1 MNQLIMFLKGLDRKI
16 LFLSLAGLLLLLN
29 IGRLSLQA
37 YNNQIAAAEE
47 KQNLLAQYHETVNQ
61 LPTLKKRVARLKQK
75 SVKLEQYLFS
85 GSSEEEVSSAMQ
97 IMLQEQVTK
106 AGLEP
111 ESIRPMVSSS
121 SSKTASRDY
130 HEISIKIRLSGT
142 LSQFVDFIAQLY
154 RSNKLFQV
162 ESFTLKPYKKTEMKI
177 FIDLKGFY
185 TLKNA

>member
-16 LFLSLAGLLLLLN
+16 LILALGGLLLLLN
-29 IGRLSLQA
+29 VGRLSLQA
-37 YNNQIAAAEE
+37 YSNQLAEAQE
-47 KQNLLAQYHETVNQ
+47 KQNLLAQYQETASQ
-61 LPTLKKRVARLKQK
+61 LPALKKRMVRLKQK
-75 SVKLEQYLFS
+75 ADKLEKYLFS
-85 GSSEEEVSSAMQ
+85 GTSEEEVSSAMQ

-111 ESIRPMVSSS
+111 ESIRPMVSGGT
-121 SSKTASRDY
+121 KTTPRDY

-142 LSQFVDFIAQLY
+142 QSQFVDFIAMLY
-154 RSNKLFQV
+154 RSDKLFQV
-162 ESFTLKPYKKTEMKI
+162 ESFTLKPYKKAEMKI

>member
-16 LFLSLAGLLLLLN
+16 LFLALGGLLLLLN
-29 IGRLSLQA
+29 VGRLSLQA
-37 YNNQIAAAEE
+37 YSNQLAEAQE
-47 KQNLLAQYHETVNQ
+47 KQNLLAQYQETASQ
-61 LPTLKKRVARLKQK
+61 LPALKKRVARLKQK
-75 SVKLEQYLFS
+75 ADKLEKYLFS
-85 GSSEEEVSSAMQ
+85 GTSEEEVSSAMQ

-111 ESIRPMVSSS
+111 ESIRPMVSGT
-121 SSKTASRDY
+121 KTTPRDY

-142 LSQFVDFIAQLY
+142 QSQFVDFIAMLY
-154 RSNKLFQV
+154 RSDKLFQV
-162 ESFTLKPYKKTEMKI
+162 ESFTLKPYKKSEMKI